1 MIQNHTQPKH
11 KCRQQGHVAHKNTLD
26 SRPQSNLFLLF
37 LPPLL
42 FDPFSFCFFSASAF
56 SPSSTLRHTVVSL
69 SHIFIHFHTAQLRTL
84 CFPLLA
90 MSQTASYL
98 SLLLCSSHVFCHCSL
113 FSCFLFALLLL
124 WVSVLRCFCFLFFSS
139 EVFLFFFL
147 GFNIFI

>member
-69 SHIFIHFHTAQLRTL
+69 SHIYTFSYGTVAHSLLPPACHVSD
-84 CFPLLA
+84 CFPSFSAPLFL
-90 MSQTASYL
+90 SCILSLL
-98 SLLLCSSHVFCHCSL
+98 SLLLLSVCLTAVVGFCV
-113 FSCFLFALLLL
+113 AL
-124 WVSVLRCFCFLFFSS
+124 FLFF
-139 EVFLFFFL
+139 VFFLRSFSFFFL